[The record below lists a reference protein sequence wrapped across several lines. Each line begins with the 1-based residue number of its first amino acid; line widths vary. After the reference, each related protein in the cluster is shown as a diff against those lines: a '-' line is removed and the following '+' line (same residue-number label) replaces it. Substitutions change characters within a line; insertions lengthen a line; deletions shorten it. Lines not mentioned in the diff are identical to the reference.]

1 MSAHTLIRVKAKY
14 SAALHAF
21 WDEGFEIDVKSSCVR
36 AASQPRQSREDVM
49 YAAIRQMKVKTGT
62 ADELAQRIKDAIPI
76 ISGVEGF
83 MGYYVIYAPDDTV
96 TTISVFSRVE
106 EAEESNRRALAWI
119 DENLGPLLFGPAT
132 ATAGPVIV
140 HSLP

>member
-1 MSAHTLIRVKAKY
+1 MPSP
-14 SAALHAF
+14 ALQSGVTRF
-21 WDEGFEIDVKSSCVR
+21 WDEDSEIDVKSYD
-36 AASQPRQSREDVM
+36 ASGRRLNLDKAGRTIM

-83 MGYYVIYAPDDTV
+83 MGYYVIYAPDDMV

-119 DENLGPLLFGPAT
+119 DENLGPLLVGAAT